1 MYFIL
6 SCFSPEQFHVC
17 SRSAVVIRKIRQDHS
32 VKLLSFKHLKTH
44 VGKEIITF
52 IIVFT
57 DRTAAQSHDLFF
69 PVIFNAILAHSLK
82 RKFFYLL
89 LLTVLLQTVHIPLA
103 DIHVTKL
110 IEQALAFI
118 WNRICIMSS
127 ILTFPYKPVCLCI
140 QKYPCPFV
148 RIRRLLRDRSILCDH
163 MNKFHIRYLC
173 CDLISMADIIQCF
186 DLLCFHRIF
195 CQKTLVYNAEHG
207 INISALQL
215 IPRKRFHLISVMRI
229 NLTGFI
235 LISDQV

>member
-1 MYFIL
+1 
-6 SCFSPEQFHVC
+6 
-17 SRSAVVIRKIRQDHS
+17 
-32 VKLLSFKHLKTH
+32 
-44 VGKEIITF
+44 
-52 IIVFT
+52 
-57 DRTAAQSHDLFF
+57 
-69 PVIFNAILAHSLK
+69 
-82 RKFFYLL
+82 
-89 LLTVLLQTVHIPLA
+89 
-103 DIHVTKL
+103 
-110 IEQALAFI
+110 
-118 WNRICIMSS
+118 MSS

-235 LISDQV
+235 LISDQGWIQKRPFMEIQIISMHKVKIHGTRQCFIDSARLDRSHIKLVQLCNL